1 LVHSSGGGGAG
12 VEFVVACSVYTF
24 KITNVLLALVITGVR
39 RFFFFFFF
47 FCFCF
52 SFVVAGLASSSLRS
66 LSSSLFSP

>member
-12 VEFVVACSVYTF
+12 VEFVVACSVNTF

-39 RFFFFFFF
+39 RFFFFF
-47 FCFCF
+47 CFCF
-52 SFVVAGLASSSLRS
+52 SFVVAGLASSSRRS